1 MSRTFSDSRTQS
13 GASWI
18 CGQVCA
24 RRNRQRVA
32 RAGVTALATCALI
45 VGAAVVDVGVD
56 GTAFIT
62 AAHAQQKP
70 AEVPTAM
77 KAYDSGVKAFNAGK
91 SQQAIDQL
99 SSALRIGGLG
109 TSDLARAM
117 YLRGLAYKKQNK
129 PGLAISDLTSA
140 VWIKNGLNESDR
152 QKALAERQEAY
163 AAAGISSSDVAA
175 APTVS
180 QGPPSA
186 PAPQPTATPVA
197 TAPSSTNDSN
207 LMLTDP
213 SVSATAQ
220 PTATPGIS
228 ANTAV
233 ARSSAPIS
241 GGMTDAIS
249 GRYDSAPR
257 VAAAAPAPQAGA
269 FTTETTTAPSATAT
283 SSSPPSSSGSS
294 FGSGIAQAPAAI
306 GNFFSNLF
314 SGSGTSMADS
324 PATPSL
330 GYASDSAGA
339 SPSVPAANSIV
350 AGPVGSPAA
359 SPPAYQ
365 APQGGVIPP
374 FTTAAIPA
382 ADARTAAR
390 AAAPV
395 AAAPRPVPA
404 ARPAAKAAAA
414 ASASPKTYKG
424 RYKLH
429 IAATRARADAETIA
443 SKLATQHGGDLD
455 NRTPSVDE
463 AVIGSMGTFY
473 RVRVGGYAKASQPKA
488 ICEKL
493 RTSGFDCLVVTN

>member
-1 MSRTFSDSRTQS
+1 MSRTFPEHRTQS
-13 GASWI
+13 G
-18 CGQVCA
+18 V
-24 RRNRQRVA
+24 RRAAAYHNCNRSMRVSA
-32 RAGVTALATCALI
+32 CALAACVATLGAL
-45 VGAAVVDVGVD
+45 VSGAHP
-56 GTAFIT
+56 TAFIAT
-62 AAHAQQKP
+62 AHANEKQDEK
-70 AEVPTAM
+70 PTAM

-109 TSDLARAM
+109 TSELARAM

-140 VWIKNGLNESDR
+140 VWIKNGLNEADR

-163 AAAGISSSDVAA
+163 AAAGISGSDVAA
-175 APTVS
+175 APAVS
-180 QGPPSA
+180 QGPPPA
-186 PAPQPTATPVA
+186 PASQPTAVA
-197 TAPSSTNDSN
+197 TAPTTATDSN
-207 LMLTDP
+207 LTLTDP
-213 SVSATAQ
+213 SVSATA
-220 PTATPGIS
+220 PSAATPSVS
-228 ANTAV
+228 ASTAV
-233 ARSSAPIS
+233 SRSSAPVS

-257 VAAAAPAPQAGA
+257 VVATAPAVQPSA
-269 FTTETTTAPSATAT
+269 FATETTTAPSATAT

-314 SGSGTSMADS
+314 SGDGSSTTQTA
-324 PATPSL
+324 ATPSL
-330 GYASDSAGA
+330 GYAPDSMGA
-339 SPSVPAANSIV
+339 PPVPAGNSIV
-350 AGPVGSPAA
+350 AGPVGA
-359 SPPAYQ
+359 PAYQ
-365 APQGGVIPP
+365 APQTDIPP

-382 ADARTAAR
+382 SDARSAARTATPS
-390 AAAPV
+390 APV

-404 ARPAAKAAAA
+404 ARPT
-414 ASASPKTYKG
+414 ASATSKVYKG

-443 SKLATQHGGDLD
+443 SKLAAQHGGDLD
-455 NRTPSVDE
+455 SRTPSVDE